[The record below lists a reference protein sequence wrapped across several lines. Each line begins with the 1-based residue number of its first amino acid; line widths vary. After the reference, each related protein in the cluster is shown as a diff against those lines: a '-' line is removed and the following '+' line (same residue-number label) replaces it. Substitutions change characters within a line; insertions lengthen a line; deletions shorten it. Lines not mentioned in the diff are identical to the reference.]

1 MDDIA
6 VYDPLAPPQRHKP
19 DTKLDR
25 MVTVI
30 LGVLSWFLIIAGF
43 PFSML
48 MCLRIVREYERVVSC
63 TNITTTVLRILGNI
77 PSWLV
82 AKCRSKRSRIVFYFT
97 MH

>member
-1 MDDIA
+1 MPTFLGGVMDDVA
-6 VYDPLAPPQRHKP
+6 VYDPLAPPPRHKP

-48 MCLRIVREYERVVSC
+48 MCLRIVKEYERVVSVGC
-63 TNITTTVLRILGNI
+63 GIHEYEL
-77 PSWLV
+77 
-82 AKCRSKRSRIVFYFT
+82 
-97 MH
+97 